1 MSEDVAEAPAERY
14 AGPSAG
20 TAGGPGMRTLLRALR
35 PKQWLKNLLVF
46 AAPLAAGSLLQGPV
60 IIGTLV
66 AFVVFCLAASATY
79 LINDIRD
86 AETDRRHPTKRFRPI
101 ASGAVSPTTAT
112 VMAIVLMAVAL
123 GVGFWQSPGLG
134 WTVLAYVISTLSYSM
149 GLKHEPVLELL
160 LLSLGFMLRAIA
172 GGVATGIP
180 LSQWFLIVAGFG
192 SLFMAAGKRYSELSR
207 LEGDDIDPSSGE
219 QGRKVLAGYTT
230 AYLRFVVA
238 VAAGVT
244 VTAYCLWAFEVGG
257 SQTPPWSLIS
267 IFPFVLALLRYG
279 ADIFRGEAEA
289 PENAV
294 LADRVLLISGVAW
307 VVTFGLGAVTG

>member
-1 MSEDVAEAPAERY
+1 MTASTNVDPLADDARTQKAVRRTVAL
-14 AGPSAG
+14 GH
-20 TAGGPGMRTLLRALR
+20 ALR

-46 AAPLAAGSLLQGPV
+46 AAPLAAGSLLDTR
-60 IIGTLV
+60 ILTGTLV
-66 AFVVFCLAASATY
+66 AFLVFCLAASATY
-79 LINDIRD
+79 LVNDLRD
-86 AETDRRHPTKRFRPI
+86 VEIDRLHPTKRFRPI
-101 ASGAVSPTTAT
+101 ASGGVGSRTAGVTAVL
-112 VMAIVLMAVAL
+112 LMAAAL
-123 GVGFWQSPGLG
+123 ALAFWQSIGLG
-134 WTVLAYVISTLSYSM
+134 WTVLAYVVSTLSYSL

-207 LEGDDIDPSSGE
+207 LGGDDVDPSSGE

-294 LADRVLLISGVAW
+294 LADRVLMVAGAAW
-307 VVTFGLGAVTG
+307 VITFGLGAVTG

>member
-1 MSEDVAEAPAERY
+1 M
-14 AGPSAG
+14 
-20 TAGGPGMRTLLRALR
+20 
-35 PKQWLKNLLVF
+35 
-46 AAPLAAGSLLQGPV
+46 
-60 IIGTLV
+60 
-66 AFVVFCLAASATY
+66 
-79 LINDIRD
+79 
-86 AETDRRHPTKRFRPI
+86 
-101 ASGAVSPTTAT
+101 
-112 VMAIVLMAVAL
+112 
-123 GVGFWQSPGLG
+123 
-134 WTVLAYVISTLSYSM
+134 ISTLSYSM

-257 SQTPPWSLIS
+257 TQSPPWSLIS